1 MGAFMI
7 HSLRLIAAA
16 ACLTLAGGL
25 VTAAAF
31 AQETLDKTQEQKR
44 VEVVFVLDTTGSMGR
59 LIEGAKRKIWS
70 IATSIVDQNP
80 NAEVH
85 MGLVAYRD
93 RGDEYVTK
101 VYPLTRDIQK
111 LYGELL
117 AFQADGGGDWAE
129 AVNEALDAAVRKIAW
144 TQGAP
149 TSRIAFLVGDAPP
162 HMYYR
167 QSRNYPEIM
176 KTARERGI
184 VVNAVQAGGARDTE
198 RVWRSIAQLGGGR
211 YIPIPQ
217 DGGKVVVIETPHDR
231 EIMNLQIEINKT
243 VLSYGSSHRKA
254 EVREKAR
261 SIVSAPASVASDM
274 AAYLHKSGKGAK
286 AVTGDGDLVGDVAAG
301 SVELEDVKE
310 AELPDELRN
319 FDRAEQK
326 KIIEVNAQKRQ
337 ELSSRMDE
345 LVKRREAYM
354 TEAQRKAEPKAGSFD
369 EVVKETLRSQV
380 R

>member
-1 MGAFMI
+1 
-7 HSLRLIAAA
+7 
-16 ACLTLAGGL
+16 
-25 VTAAAF
+25 
-31 AQETLDKTQEQKR
+31 
-44 VEVVFVLDTTGSMGR
+44 
-59 LIEGAKRKIWS
+59 
-70 IATSIVDQNP
+70 
-80 NAEVH
+80 
-85 MGLVAYRD
+85 
-93 RGDEYVTK
+93 
-101 VYPLTRDIQK
+101 
-111 LYGELL
+111 
-117 AFQADGGGDWAE
+117 
-129 AVNEALDAAVRKIAW
+129 
-144 TQGAP
+144 
-149 TSRIAFLVGDAPP
+149 
-162 HMYYR
+162 
-167 QSRNYPEIM
+167 M